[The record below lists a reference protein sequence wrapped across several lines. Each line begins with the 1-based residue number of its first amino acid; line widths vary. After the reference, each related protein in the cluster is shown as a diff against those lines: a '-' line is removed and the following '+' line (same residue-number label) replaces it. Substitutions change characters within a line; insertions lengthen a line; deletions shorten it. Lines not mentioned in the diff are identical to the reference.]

1 MKIIRYL
8 VAVVLSIGVLRLIPL
23 LICHINEGY
32 PLASL
37 IREILVI
44 LLFGG
49 LAILLFVWKKK
60 HGEIKKFSEVPIKNI
75 NPNYFR
81 MRKDYKDRFKLWQ
94 GRQITLL
101 NWSINIIVT
110 LNVATIVFWG
120 QLFADE
126 KIYRQELFG
135 FQTNKVAVIILMISL
150 AFGVSSLWIRMND
163 FRSTLKI
170 LKLRKLKLQVE
181 NGLIYFSEK
190 KENAKDID
198 NKIISLRKKNDELGD
213 VTQCLF
219 KAQLVVYVVGLILLT
234 LSIK

>member
-1 MKIIRYL
+1 MKIIRYF
-8 VAVVLSIGVLRLIPL
+8 VAAFLCIGVIRLIPL
-23 LICHINEGY
+23 LINHINEGY
-32 PLASL
+32 PSESL
-37 IREILVI
+37 IGEILVI

-60 HGEIKKFSEVPIKNI
+60 HGEIKKFSEVPINNI

-110 LNVATIVFWG
+110 LNVATIAFGG
-120 QLFADE
+120 QLFVDE
-126 KIYRQELFG
+126 KISRQELFG
-135 FQTNKVAVIILMISL
+135 FPSNKFAVIILMISL
-150 AFGVSSLWIRMND
+150 TFGISSLWIRMND

-198 NKIISLRKKNDELGD
+198 NKITSLRKKNDELGD
-213 VTQCLF
+213 VSQCLF
-219 KAQLVVYVVGLILLT
+219 KAQLVVYIIGLMLLT